1 MPRPTSPLI
10 KDVFNDRLVKRRDRL
25 TPGALSVAEFIDANK
40 HGILGLSAR
49 EIGIETNTSDAT
61 VIRTIQTLGFAGLR
75 DLKDTLASWLGRV
88 DSPVEKMAVT
98 SQTLGSDADAAIEFT
113 IQSQRAALE
122 ALGTSENRAAAA
134 TAIELIA
141 TAKSVGLFGIAA
153 SGIIAQYGAR
163 LFSRSGIMGKA
174 YTETGV
180 ALAESLLHMQAGD
193 VLIMILHSRAHR
205 EATATLAEAQRLDI
219 PVIMILGRE
228 DAPLRVH
235 AAASIVLPRFKA
247 DNVALHSQA
256 MFALEALHLGASSIT
271 ASRSVATLERLVT
284 MRKNIRPYSR

>member
-10 KDVFNDRLVKRRDRL
+10 KDVFSDRLAKRKDRL
-25 TPGALSVAEFIDANK
+25 TPGALSVAEFINANK

-49 EIGIETNTSDAT
+49 EIGVETDTSDAT

-75 DLKDTLASWLGRV
+75 DLKDTLSAWLGHV
-88 DSPVEKMAVT
+88 DSPVEKMALT
-98 SQTLGSDADAAIEFT
+98 SQALGSDADAAIEFT
-113 IQSQRAALE
+113 IQSQRSALE
-122 ALGTSENRAAAA
+122 ALGTPENRAAAA

-141 TAKSVGLFGIAA
+141 NATSVGIFGIAA

-163 LFSRSGIMGKA
+163 LFSRSGITGKA

-180 ALAESLLHMQAGD
+180 ALAESLLQMQTGD

-205 EATATLAEAQRLDI
+205 EATATLTEAQRLGV

-228 DAPLRVH
+228 DAPLRNH
-235 AAASIVLPRFKA
+235 AAASLVLPRFKA
-247 DNVALHSQA
+247 ENVALHSQA
-256 MFALEALHLGASSIT
+256 MFALEALHLGVSSIT
-271 ASRSVATLERLVT
+271 ANRSVATLERLVT
-284 MRKNIRPYSR
+284 IRKNIRPYSR